1 MIVIAL
7 CGGSAPVGPID
18 SGSVDRTRPPS
29 LQAHSSWEWAMAAP
43 GLNIY
48 VYYRSARREGTTVS
62 AWIDREYYSNSAGIH
77 KSIIERRQFACGAA
91 WGRDPHVSVGQSLT
105 IAVCG
110 RMIPQLAKSNGADH
124 R

>member
-1 MIVIAL
+1 
-7 CGGSAPVGPID
+7 
-18 SGSVDRTRPPS
+18 
-29 LQAHSSWEWAMAAP
+29 MAAP

-48 VYYRSARREGTTVS
+48 VYYRSARRQGATVS
-62 AWIDREYYSNSAGIH
+62 AWIDREYYSNSAGIR
-77 KSIIERRQFACGAA
+77 KSIIERRQFDCGAA
-91 WGRDPHVSVGQSLT
+91 WGRDQPVSVGQTLT